1 MDEDFLKSDYVQEIL
16 EFHCPRYNEL
26 PGLDLYMDQVLSV
39 IEEVMKPFH
48 PEEKAKTSSM
58 VNNYVKQKIVTPP
71 VNKKYSRKHIAYL
84 LVVCIL
90 KRIFSISDICRLIT
104 IQIETYPLEKAYDFF
119 CEELERALKAAFW
132 GENTVAVDVCDEAA
146 LVRSAALCFAQ
157 KVRVQK
163 YLEYRAIQNPEE
175 AKKGKG
181 TGK

>member
-1 MDEDFLKSDYVQEIL
+1 MDEEFLKSDYVQEIL

-48 PEEKAKTSSM
+48 PEEKAMTSSM

-71 VNKKYSRKHIAYL
+71 VNKKYRKHIAYL

-104 IQIETYPLEKAYDFF
+104 LQIETYPLEKAYDFF
-119 CEELERALKAAFW
+119 CEELERALKTAFL
-132 GENTVAVDVCDEAA
+132 GENTAAVDVRDEAA
-146 LVRSAALCFAQ
+146 LLRSVALCFAQ

-163 YLEYRAIQNPEE
+163 YLEYRALLDSEE
-175 AKKGKG
+175 EKKSKG
-181 TGK
+181 TK

>member
-48 PEEKAKTSSM
+48 PEEKAMTSSM
-58 VNNYVKQKIVTPP
+58 VNNY
-71 VNKKYSRKHIAYL
+71 KKYARKPIAYL
-84 LVVCIL
+84 LLVCIL

-119 CEELERALKAAFW
+119 CEELERALKVAFW